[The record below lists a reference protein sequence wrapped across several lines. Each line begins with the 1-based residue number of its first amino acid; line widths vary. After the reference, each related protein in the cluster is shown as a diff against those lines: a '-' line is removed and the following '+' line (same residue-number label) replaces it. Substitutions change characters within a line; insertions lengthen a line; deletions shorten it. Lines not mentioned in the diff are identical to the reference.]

1 MRKEYL
7 AYVEEL
13 ELVEQ
18 TLTTIQ
24 RTAITLAKLPV
35 EQRTEA
41 FYLVFRTHAH
51 AISQDSPAAAKWI
64 ESVMRGVNELV
75 AEINSNGGRYLNV
88 MPRLRR

>member
-35 EQRTEA
+35 EQRSEA
-41 FYLVFRTHAH
+41 FYLVFRTYAL
-51 AISQDSPAAAKWI
+51 AISQDSPAAAKSK
-64 ESVMRGVNELV
+64 SVCGLSKTSRP
-75 AEINSNGGRYLNV
+75 ATASIR
-88 MPRLRR
+88 

>member
-41 FYLVFRTHAH
+41 FYLVFRTYAL

-75 AEINSNGGRYLNV
+75 AEIDSNGGRYLNV
-88 MPRLRR
+88 MPRLTR